1 MSTLKPSAEELAG
14 ADFRKSSYSGGGG
27 NECVEV
33 ADIRTWTCL
42 RDSKRDNGPT
52 VTVSRTAFDQALTA
66 VNDGTL

>member
-1 MSTLKPSAEELAG
+1 MHEPAW
-14 ADFRKSSYSGGGG
+14 SYSGGGG

-42 RDSKRDNGPT
+42 RDSKRENGPT
-52 VTVSRTAFDQALTA
+52 VTVSRAAFDQVLAA